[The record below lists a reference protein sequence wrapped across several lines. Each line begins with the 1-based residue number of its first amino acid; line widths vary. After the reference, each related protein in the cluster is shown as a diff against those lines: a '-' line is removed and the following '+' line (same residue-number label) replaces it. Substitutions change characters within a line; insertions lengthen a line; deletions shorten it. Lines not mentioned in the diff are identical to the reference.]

1 MQTAALTR
9 LVNFLNCDFT
19 ALANTAGESL
29 RAKRRSR
36 RSTFIGSTPKRN
48 RSQKNAKL
56 LAELWVDLE
65 SFVDPSSGEKKIQ
78 MAFKRILERI
88 NNIGLRPVWT
98 VSGWDASNV
107 NGRKASWLTV
117 PTFRKFKN
125 PAERLC
131 ALILATALDGS
142 LLRLRKCK
150 GCGIFFGRDKTHF
163 LFCGS
168 TCLDA
173 FYSADAIRRVKESR
187 ERKRHK
193 RHLDQ
198 SSTVVGKKS
207 AGQKAEILRQ
217 KAPAMA
223 IEAFDD
229 FLVKSQTTHPERD
242 EDWSSHFNKLPGANS
257 ERWQLLNEWV
267 SAKKKGM
274 PSSEI
279 WPHTPERF
287 RNAWIDD

>member
-1 MQTAALTR
+1 MQSVALTR
-9 LVNFLNCDFT
+9 LVNVLNCDFT

-29 RAKRRSR
+29 RAKRRSC
-36 RSTFIGSTPKRN
+36 RSSFIGSTPKRN

-65 SFVDPSSGEKKIQ
+65 CFVDPSSGEKKIQ

-117 PTFRKFKN
+117 PIFRKFKN
-125 PAERLC
+125 PAEELC
-131 ALILATALDGS
+131 ALILTTALDGS

-150 GCGIFFGRDKTHF
+150 GCRIFFGQDKTNS
-163 LFCGS
+163 LFCGA
-168 TCLDA
+168 TCRDA
-173 FYSADAIRRVKESR
+173 FYSADAIRRVRRSR
-187 ERKRHK
+187 ERKRHE

-198 SSTVVGKKS
+198 SSTVVGKKA
-207 AGQKAEILRQ
+207 AGRKAEILRQ
-217 KAPAMA
+217 KTQAMA

-229 FLVKSQTTHPERD
+229 FLVKSQTPHPEQD
-242 EDWSSHFNKLPGANS
+242 EDWSSHFNKLPGPNS

-267 SAKKKGM
+267 SAKKKGTS
-274 PSSEI
+274 SSEI
-279 WPHTPERF
+279 WANAPKRF
-287 RNAWIDD
+287 RDAWVDD

>member
-9 LVNFLNCDFT
+9 LVNFLNGDFT
-19 ALANTAGESL
+19 ALTNTAGESL
-29 RAKRRSR
+29 SAKRRSR
-36 RSTFIGSTPKRN
+36 RSSFIGSTPKRS
-48 RSQKNAKL
+48 RSQKNAKF

-65 SFVDPSSGEKKIQ
+65 CFVDPSSSEKKIQ

-117 PTFRKFKN
+117 PIFRKFKN
-125 PAERLC
+125 PAEELC
-131 ALILATALDGS
+131 ALILAAALDGS

-150 GCGIFFGRDKTHF
+150 GCRRFFGQDKNF
-163 LFCGS
+163 LFHGS
-168 TCLDA
+168 TCRDA
-173 FYSADAIRRVKESR
+173 FYSADAIRRVRKSR
-187 ERKRHK
+187 ERKRYK

-198 SSTVVGKKS
+198 SSTVVGKKV
-207 AGQKAEILRQ
+207 AGRKVEILRQ
-217 KAPAMA
+217 KAQAMT

-229 FLVKSQTTHPERD
+229 FLVKSQTPRPDLD

-257 ERWQLLNEWV
+257 ERWQMLNEWV
-267 SAKKKGM
+267 SAKKKGTS
-274 PSSEI
+274 SSEI
-279 WPHTPERF
+279 WANAPKRF
-287 RNAWIDD
+287 RDAWD

>member
-29 RAKRRSR
+29 RAKHRSR
-36 RSTFIGSTPKRN
+36 RSSFIGSTPKRN

-65 SFVDPSSGEKKIQ
+65 YFVDPSNSEKKIQ

-117 PTFRKFKN
+117 PIFQKSKT

-150 GCGIFFGRDKTHF
+150 GCRRFFGQDKTNF
-163 LFCGS
+163 LFHGS
-168 TCLDA
+168 TCRDA
-173 FYSADAIRRVKESR
+173 FYSADALIRVRKSR
-187 ERKRHK
+187 ERKRYK
-193 RHLDQ
+193 SDLDQ
-198 SSTVVGKKS
+198 SSTVV
-207 AGQKAEILRQ
+207 AGRKAEILKQ
-217 KAPAMA
+217 KARAMA
-223 IEAFDD
+223 IEEAFDD
-229 FLVKSQTTHPERD
+229 FLVKSQTPRPDLD

-267 SAKKKGM
+267 SAKTKGTS
-274 PSSEI
+274 SSEI
-279 WPHTPERF
+279 WANAPKRF
-287 RNAWIDD
+287 RDTWVDD